1 MVSPVIGIEI
11 HAQLK
16 TTTKLF
22 CGCLTQFGDPP
33 NTHVC
38 PVCTGSPGALPVLNK
53 QAVRY
58 AIMAG
63 LALNGRIQPVSV
75 FARKNY
81 FYPDLPKGYQI
92 SQYDRPIVLGG
103 WVDIPSDG
111 GLKRIGITRIHIEED
126 AGKLLHQGSDT
137 IAGSSHS
144 IVDLNRASTPLI
156 EIVTEPDIRSASE
169 ARWVVER
176 IRETLVHLG
185 ICDGNMEEG
194 SLRADINVSIR
205 EDDTAPFGTRCE
217 IKNVNSFRSIER
229 AIHIEMSRQAALLA
243 KGEAVIQQTRQ
254 YDEATQTTRTLR
266 DKEESHDYRYF
277 PDPDLTPLVIESSW
291 IEAIKT
297 ALPEQAAHRRV
308 RYKAVGL
315 SDFETDVLL
324 ADPQA
329 CRYLDTV
336 ADAGIPH
343 PIAAKWI
350 VGDLNAH
357 IKDRGHT
364 FANSAVPPAY
374 LVELLTAIMQGTLS
388 GKLGKSVLSACFETG
403 ESPQQII
410 AKTGQTQVSDE
421 GELSSMVGQ
430 ICAQHPDVV
439 AKVKAGKGGAIQ
451 FLMGQVMKE
460 TKGRANPDMVKG
472 LLEAHL
478 NTLNTPI

>member
-16 TTTKLF
+16 TITKLF
-22 CGCLTQFGDPP
+22 CGCLTQFGDTP

-38 PVCTGSPGALPVLNK
+38 PVCTGAPGALPVLNK
-53 QAVRY
+53 QAVVY

-63 LALNGRIQPVSV
+63 LALNGRIQPISV

-103 WVDIPSDG
+103 WIDIPVQDG
-111 GLKRIGITRIHIEED
+111 VKRIGITRIHIEED

-137 IAGSSHS
+137 ITGSSHS

-156 EIVTEPDIRSASE
+156 EIVTEPDIRSAIE

-205 EDDTAPFGTRCE
+205 DSDTSPFGTRCE

-229 AIHIEMSRQAALLA
+229 AIQIEISRQEALLA
-243 KGEAVIQQTRQ
+243 KGEAIIQQTRH
-254 YDEATQTTRTLR
+254 YDEASQTTRALR

-277 PDPDLTPLVIESSW
+277 PDPDLCPLVLDSHW
-291 IEAIKT
+291 IDTIKT
-297 ALPEQAAHRRV
+297 GLPEQAPHRRD
-308 RYKAVGL
+308 RYKQAGL
-315 SDFETDVLL
+315 SDFEIDVLL
-324 ADPQA
+324 ADPTA
-329 CRYLDTV
+329 CHYLDAV
-336 ADAGIPH
+336 AEMGIPH

-350 VGDLNAH
+350 VGDLNAQL
-357 IKDRGHT
+357 KNSGHT
-364 FANSAVPPAY
+364 FASSPVTPAH
-374 LVELLTAIMQGTLS
+374 LAELLTAIISGTLS
-388 GKLGKSVLSACFETG
+388 GKLGKSVLSTCFETG
-403 ESPQQII
+403 ESPQQLI

-421 GELSSMVGQ
+421 ATLAPLVHR
-430 ICAQHPDVV
+430 ICGQHPDVV
-439 AKVKAGKGGAIQ
+439 AKVKAGKNGAIQ
-451 FLMGQVMKE
+451 FLMGQIMKE

-472 LLEAHL
+472 LLDAHL
-478 NTLNTPI
+478 HQA